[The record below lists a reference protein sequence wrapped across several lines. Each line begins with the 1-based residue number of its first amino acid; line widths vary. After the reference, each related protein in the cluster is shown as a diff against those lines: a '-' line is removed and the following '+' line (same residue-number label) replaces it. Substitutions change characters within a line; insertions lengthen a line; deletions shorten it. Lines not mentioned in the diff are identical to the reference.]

1 VKIILDMDPGIDDA
15 VALLIALNNPELEVL
30 AVTAANGNVD
40 VNRSTY
46 NVLRIIDAA
55 SKEVIV
61 ARGASKPLFK
71 RPVHAGHVHGRDG
84 LGNSD
89 LQKPTIRPSSL
100 HAVKL
105 VENLVQTHKKKE
117 LTLVATAPLTNVA
130 LLLNKEP
137 WIAKKLAKIVL
148 MGGVYGFGRSTT
160 GNVTPY
166 AEFNFYCDPEA
177 ADIVLNSGASVIAA
191 GLDVTM
197 NFKCAVGK
205 SMLKKISTLGGRTA
219 EIASKILAY
228 PVFRYEVF
236 HLHDVFAVASLLQ
249 PSMFK
254 MVDCMVRVD
263 KVGKFRGRCVTT
275 CKKDHV
281 RICSSVDH
289 QRFVKFVLQGL
300 KQRGS

>member
-1 VKIILDMDPGIDDA
+1 MKIILDMDPGIDDA
-15 VALLIALNNPELEVL
+15 VALLIALNNPTLDIL
-30 AVTAANGNVD
+30 AITAANGNVD

-46 NVLRIIDAA
+46 NLLRIIDAVG
-55 SKEVIV
+55 KDVIV
-61 ARGASKPLFK
+61 ARGTSKPLFK
-71 RPVHAGHVHGRDG
+71 RPVHAGHVHGKDG

-89 LQKPTIRPSSL
+89 LRKPMIRPSRL

-117 LTLVATAPLTNVA
+117 LTVVATAPLTNIA

-148 MGGVYGFGRSTT
+148 MGGVYGVGRHTT

-166 AEFNFYCDPEA
+166 SEFNFYCDPEA
-177 ADIVLNSGASVIAA
+177 ADMVLNSGANVVAA

-205 SMLKKISTLGGRTA
+205 SMLKKIGMLGGRTA
-219 EIASKILAY
+219 DIASKILAY
-228 PVFRYEVF
+228 PVFRYGIF

-254 MVDCMVRVD
+254 MIDCMVGVE

-281 RICSSVDH
+281 RVCSSVDN
-289 QRFVKFVLQGL
+289 QRFVNFVLWGL